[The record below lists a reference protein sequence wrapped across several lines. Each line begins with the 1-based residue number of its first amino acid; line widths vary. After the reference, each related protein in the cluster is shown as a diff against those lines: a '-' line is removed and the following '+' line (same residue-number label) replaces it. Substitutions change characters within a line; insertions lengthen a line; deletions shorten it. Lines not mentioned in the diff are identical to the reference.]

1 MRIHNGK
8 ARRFLFHI
16 GFDPSLVPA
25 EMGRSTATDAIAGMK
40 IAVYSAQ
47 FISQR
52 AEIRNA

>member
-1 MRIHNGK
+1 V
-8 ARRFLFHI
+8 RRFLFHI